1 MGKSYINCPVCGRR
15 ILSNRS
21 ATHFLRVH
29 DESRIILK
37 ERKGERVEERRECN
51 GCGKPFNVLWMF
63 TKTNRG
69 IVYLCPT
76 CIGIAR
82 KRSFNNNQDVL
93 DSKKTVVN
101 SFETNRR
108 KH

>member
-1 MGKSYINCPVCGRR
+1 MSKSYINCPVCGRR
-15 ILSNRS
+15 ILSSRS
-21 ATHFLRVH
+21 STHFLRVH
-29 DESRIILK
+29 DESHIILR
-37 ERKGERVEERRECN
+37 ERKGERVEERLDCN
-51 GCGKPFNVLWMF
+51 GCGKPFNVLWKF

-69 IVYLCPT
+69 VVYLCPT

-82 KRSFNNNQDVL
+82 KRSFYSKDLL
-93 DSKKTVVN
+93 DSEKVVVN